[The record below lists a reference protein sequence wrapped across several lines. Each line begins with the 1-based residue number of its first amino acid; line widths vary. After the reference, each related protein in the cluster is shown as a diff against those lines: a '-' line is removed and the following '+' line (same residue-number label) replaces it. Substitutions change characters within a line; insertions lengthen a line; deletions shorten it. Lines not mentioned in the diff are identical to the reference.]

1 MEVTRY
7 IFQSP
12 YSSQV
17 QVGRADTVSVGSK
30 NTADSSSGLDG
41 AINQALSNA
50 ENFEA
55 TQVKELELTI
65 SSDSILDIYA

>member
-30 NTADSSSGLDG
+30 STADSNSGLDS
-41 AINQALSNA
+41 AINQTVSSA
-50 ENFEA
+50 ENFKA
-55 TQVKELELTI
+55 TQVKDVEPTV
-65 SSDSILDIYA
+65 STNKTLDIYA